1 MKNDTGEMS
10 LSEDSKQKAWL
21 EHYRRFL
28 SVGFDLDTD
37 HMSDEP
43 PMIGPPIPITTDMV
57 KRAISQMK
65 HGQSTGS
72 IRHSGG
78 DDMSSL

>member
-1 MKNDTGEMS
+1 MKNDAGEMS

-21 EHYRRFL
+21 EQYRKFL
-28 SVGFDLDTD
+28 NVGFDLDTD

-43 PMIGPPIPITTDMV
+43 PMKGLPIPITTDMV

-65 HGQSTGS
+65 AGKALGP
-72 IRHSGG
+72 SGIVVE
-78 DDMSSL
+78 MI